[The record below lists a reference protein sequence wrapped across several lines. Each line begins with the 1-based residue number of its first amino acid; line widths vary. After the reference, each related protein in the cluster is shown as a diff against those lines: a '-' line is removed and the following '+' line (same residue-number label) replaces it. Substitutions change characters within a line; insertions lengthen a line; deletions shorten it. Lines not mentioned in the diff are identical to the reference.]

1 MFKCNL
7 GNLKKP
13 KPKCTLS
20 HRAIAHGHLGLKL
33 QRKCFLF
40 LIKKQ
45 HHHVKKH
52 YAQKCTKAER
62 NFPIIL
68 VINKIDRSDA
78 RISEV
83 LDEVYDLF
91 IDLDANDEQIDF
103 PVIYTNAKE
112 GISHNKLNS
121 DSKNLEPLFDKV
133 FVKESKRLSLDELR
147 GRIVQ
152 IA

>member
-13 KPKCTLS
+13 RPKCTLS

-62 NFPIIL
+62 NFPIMYL
-68 VINKIDRSDA
+68 NRLRPDTYNKYFNNEKVA
-78 RISEV
+78 RILGKSFRTKS
-83 LDEVYDLF
+83 YF
-91 IDLDANDEQIDF
+91 TSC
-103 PVIYTNAKE
+103 IYY
-112 GISHNKLNS
+112 LNS
-121 DSKNLEPLFDKV
+121 PLTTFLQTSHEAIV
-133 FVKESKRLSLDELR
+133 LSIIS
-147 GRIVQ
+147 GIF
-152 IA
+152 

>member
-62 NFPIIL
+62 NFPIMYLDCVQIHIISTMKCTMKYNEK
-68 VINKIDRSDA
+68 VA
-78 RISEV
+78 RILGKSFRTKSYFTSCIYYLV
-83 LDEVYDLF
+83 HLLLF
-91 IDLDANDEQIDF
+91 C
-103 PVIYTNAKE
+103 
-112 GISHNKLNS
+112 KLVM
-121 DSKNLEPLFDKV
+121 K
-133 FVKESKRLSLDELR
+133 LSY
-147 GRIVQ
+147 
-152 IA
+152 

>member
-52 YAQKCTKAER
+52 YAQKCTKARR
-62 NFPIIL
+62 NFPIMYLDCPHKIFQRTTMKRLREYWAPLCVQNLIL
-68 VINKIDRSDA
+68 HHKA
-78 RISEV
+78 K
-83 LDEVYDLF
+83 L
-91 IDLDANDEQIDF
+91 Q
-103 PVIYTNAKE
+103 KE
-112 GISHNKLNS
+112 GIFFLIHLFVRDILLMKKLEIEETKTTWYIFN
-121 DSKNLEPLFDKV
+121 F
-133 FVKESKRLSLDELR
+133 
-147 GRIVQ
+147 
-152 IA
+152 